1 MHSFLNRCVLAL
13 MLSTGLV
20 LAGQAVPASA
30 APPPHRGVTV
40 HSLSNEQ
47 VGDMD
52 RTLDAA
58 KGLGANTV
66 RVDVWWSVLE
76 QEGKG
81 KYTRWYLERFDRF
94 VNAAHARGMKVLP
107 VLLWSPCWA
116 SGAPDPIRLGCLSQ
130 AQRYGPASASAYGD
144 IARFV
149 ASRYGSRLA
158 GLEVWNEPN
167 HPGFLSG
174 SDPAT
179 TYVKIVK
186 AANAA
191 VNAVNPR
198 LPVVAGGL
206 SGADRSFLEALY
218 RRGMRGHYDVLS
230 IHPYNGPN
238 APDAKL
244 GNPGWEFLGGIKHIR
259 AAQNAVGDKA
269 PLWLSEFGWNTS
281 RVRDG
286 HPVLIGVD
294 EQTQADY
301 LARTFK
307 LLADP
312 ARGFGYVKGAI
323 VYELRNLG
331 TSRLIQNDNYG
342 LVRHDFTRKPAF
354 ASVKRAFAPGA
365 TGATGAQGE
374 SGPVTQGESGPVTQ
388 DESRAKSRT
397 KPRLRLKLGYKRART
412 NSGRRCASRV
422 RASVTGED
430 RRKVRRVLFGVRR
443 GKRTRGKRLDKRA
456 PFARLVHRKRRA
468 RSAKQGYLRSRSYQ
482 ARARVRM
489 KDGRIRTVTKR
500 FRGCA

>member
-1 MHSFLNRCVLAL
+1 MG
-13 MLSTGLV
+13 T
-20 LAGQAVPASA
+20 PADAYPPSA
-30 APPPHRGVTV
+30 AR
-40 HSLSNEQ
+40 
-47 VGDMD
+47 D
-52 RTLDAA
+52 
-58 KGLGANTV
+58 
-66 RVDVWWSVLE
+66 
-76 QEGKG
+76 
-81 KYTRWYLERFDRF
+81 
-94 VNAAHARGMKVLP
+94 
-107 VLLWSPCWA
+107 
-116 SGAPDPIRLGCLSQ
+116 
-130 AQRYGPASASAYGD
+130 YGD

-230 IHPYNGPN
+230 IHPYNGAH
-238 APDAKL
+238 APETKMKY
-244 GNPGWEFLGGIKHIR
+244 PSWEFLGGIKHIR

-281 RVRDG
+281 SLRNAA
-286 HPVLIGVD
+286 PWENGVD
-294 EQTQADY
+294 EQTQADH
-301 LARTFK
+301 LAGAFR

-312 ARGFGYVKGAI
+312 AQGLGYVKGAI

-365 TGATGAQGE
+365 PGE

-397 KPRLRLKLGYKRART
+397 KPRLKLRLKFSRGRT
-412 NSGRRCASRV
+412 PSGRSCARSRV
-422 RASVTGED
+422 RARVLGSD
-430 RRKVRRVLFGVRR
+430 RRSVRRVLFSTTRR
-443 GKRTRGKRLDKRA
+443 GRAARRGRLDRRA
-456 PFARLVHRKRRA
+456 PFTRIVHHPRRGRSRVHRA
-468 RSAKQGYLRSRSYQ
+468 RVG
-482 ARARVRM
+482 VRM
-489 KDGRIRTVTKR
+489 KDGRTVRLSKR
-500 FRGCA
+500 FRACARGRR

>member
-1 MHSFLNRCVLAL
+1 MPALRRFRPRTPWRRAWTALLA
-13 MLSTGLV
+13 
-20 LAGQAVPASA
+20 AAIAVCALGASGASVASA
-30 APPPHRGVTV
+30 APPPQRGVTV

-52 RTLDAA
+52 RTLDSA
-58 KGLGANTV
+58 KALGANVV

-107 VLLWSPCWA
+107 VLLWTPCWA
-116 SGAPDPIRLGCLSQ
+116 SGAPDPIRLGCLSE
-130 AQRYGPASASAYGD
+130 AQHYGPASASAYGD

-179 TYVKIVK
+179 AYVKIVK

-230 IHPYNGPN
+230 IHPYNGAN

-269 PLWLSEFGWNTS
+269 PLWLGEFGWNTS
-281 RVRDG
+281 LVRDG
-286 HPVLIGVD
+286 EPVLIGLD

-301 LARTFK
+301 LARAFK

-312 ARGFGYVKGAI
+312 AQGLGYVKGAI

-342 LVRHDFTRKPAF
+342 LVRHDFSRKPAYG
-354 ASVKRAFAPGA
+354 SVKSAFRPGSA
-365 TGATGAQGE
+365 AASKRTTR
-374 SGPVTQGESGPVTQ
+374 GPASTT
-388 DESRAKSRT
+388 RHA
-397 KPRLRLKLGYKRART
+397 KPRLRLKLRYKRART

-422 RASVTGED
+422 RASVTGDD